1 MKTRLAT
8 VALTALLAMGALP
21 ALAQDLRI
29 GRSSEQSSID
39 PQFSRT
45 GNNQMT
51 ANMIFGQ
58 LVEFDQNLQVSPG
71 LAESWKNIDPL
82 TWEITL
88 RDGVTFHDGS
98 PLTVED
104 VIFSLN
110 RADEVPNSP
119 APFTDQVAAL
129 DKLEKTGDRVLKI
142 TTKSPAP
149 TLMEDIGRVFIVKQA
164 AVEGKS
170 SEDFANG
177 GAAIG
182 TGPYKF
188 VVWTPG
194 ETLRIAAYD
203 GYWGKKPEFKD
214 VEIRFIANDAARV
227 AALLSGAVDVID
239 TVPAADV
246 PKIGSTKGF
255 RIDEAELAR
264 LIYLG
269 LSMRDE
275 TAPPGV
281 TDLAGKPLAA
291 NPFRDARVRK
301 ALSLMI
307 DRQLII
313 DRILGG
319 AGVAAGQL
327 VPPALGGHVPDL
339 GPDQPDA
346 AKAKALLTEA
356 GYPEGFGVTVASSN
370 DRFPG
375 DADLAQALGQMLTR
389 GGLKVNGIEV
399 FPYNVYSKAA
409 TDGSYGAFV
418 FSLGAS
424 TPDSAPNLQ
433 ALLHTYDKAAGKG
446 AFNRVRFS
454 DPEFD
459 KALEA
464 AQEQFDE
471 PTRLKML
478 QEATTL
484 VFAETPVVPL
494 YWQKLYWGTRDGL
507 TVKGGL
513 NEYTLPQDVESLK

>member
-1 MKTRLAT
+1 
-8 VALTALLAMGALP
+8 
-21 ALAQDLRI
+21 
-29 GRSSEQSSID
+29 
-39 PQFSRT
+39 
-45 GNNQMT
+45 MT

-71 LAESWKNIDPL
+71 LAASWTNTDPL
-82 TWEITL
+82 TWDITL
-88 RDGVTFHDGS
+88 REGVSFHDGS

-119 APFTDQVAAL
+119 APFTDQVSAIDKMEKL
-129 DKLEKTGDRVLKI
+129 DDKTLRI
-142 TTKSPAP
+142 TTKAPSP

-170 SEDFANG
+170 SEDFAGG

-188 VVWTPG
+188 VAWTPG
-194 ETLRIAAYD
+194 ETLRIEAFD
-203 GYWGKKPEFKD
+203 GYWGDQPEFRD

-239 TVPAADV
+239 AVPATDV
-246 PKIGSTKGF
+246 AKIGATSGF
-255 RIDEAELAR
+255 RIDEADSGR

-275 TAPPGV
+275 ASPPGV
-281 TDLAGKPLAA
+281 TDLAGKPLAV

-301 ALSLMI
+301 AVSLMI
-307 DRQLII
+307 DRQLVI

-327 VPPALGGHVPDL
+327 VPDALGGHVPDL
-339 GPDQPDA
+339 APDQADPA
-346 AKAKALLTEA
+346 QAKALLAEA
-356 GYPEGFGVTVASSN
+356 GYPEGFGITVASSN

-389 GGLKVNGIEV
+389 GGLKVNGVEV

-409 TDGSYGAFV
+409 TDGAYGAFV

-424 TPDSAPNLQ
+424 TPTSAPNLQ
-433 ALLHTYDKAAGKG
+433 ALLHSYDKAAGKG

-454 DPEFD
+454 DPDFD
-459 KALEA
+459 AALNA
-464 AQEQFDE
+464 ALQEFDE
-471 PTRLKML
+471 PARLAAL
-478 QEATTL
+478 QEATKL

-513 NEYTLPQDVESLK
+513 NEYTLPQDVERLK